1 MSRKSSC
8 KHSYISLMKMAILS
22 SSTKRMALREIYQF
36 LKEKHNFS
44 DHDKHCWQ
52 NTVRHTLSS
61 NSCFVREKR
70 PIGSGSDWT
79 LNLDLE
85 VPKKKYRSVARKL
98 DLTTSDDDSST
109 DSFQQLGASRLKR
122 KKSIIQL
129 ITTAIRESPRKMLTL
144 SEIYQF
150 LLQAEPSGKVDDLG
164 KWQNYVRHA
173 LSKNECFV
181 KVPRPSNESG
191 CGCYWALNPDPSP
204 NCRRTLFKVE
214 EQQNLQVQEQY
225 AGVDQAQPAMIN
237 NFEMVACYDES
248 AAQFQP
254 VDQNFQNFMVTDV
267 DLNNS
272 TFDHINQELQQ
283 RELSY
288 YDDPTNYIYWFNC

>member
-22 SSTKRMALREIYQF
+22 SSTKKMALREIYQF

-44 DHDKHCWQ
+44 DHDKDCWQ

-85 VPKKKYRSVARKL
+85 MPKKKCRSVAMRKL
-98 DLTTSDDDSST
+98 DLMTTSDDSVDSSHLST
-109 DSFQQLGASRLKR
+109 RLKR
-122 KKSIIQL
+122 KKSMVQL

-144 SEIYQF
+144 SEIYQY
-150 LLQAEPSGKVDDLG
+150 LSTVEPSCNKVDDLS

-173 LSKNECFV
+173 LSKNDCFL

-204 NCRRTLFKVE
+204 NCRRSLFEGVG
-214 EQQNLQVQEQY
+214 QNLQVQEQR
-225 AGVDQAQPAMIN
+225 AAVDQAQLMIN
-237 NFEMVACYDES
+237 NFEG
-248 AAQFQP
+248 AARFQP
-254 VDQNFQNFMVTDV
+254 VDQNFVTHV
-267 DLNNS
+267 DPNNS
-272 TFDHINQELQQ
+272 VYGHNINQELQQ

-288 YDDPTNYIYWFNC
+288 YDDPTNFIYWFNC